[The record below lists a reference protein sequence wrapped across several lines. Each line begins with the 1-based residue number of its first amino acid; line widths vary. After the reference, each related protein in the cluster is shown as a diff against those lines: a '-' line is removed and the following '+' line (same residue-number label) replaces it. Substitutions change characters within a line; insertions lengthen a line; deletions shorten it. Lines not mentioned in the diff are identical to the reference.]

1 MVDPDFEVR
10 LGRWF
15 AETPAFADADVFA
28 QRVEARLDRS
38 WAMRSALI
46 GAAGLGGGVVAAA
59 QMLGTN
65 LFHSIATA
73 SDASMHAMSQGART
87 VGQLRLLT
95 MLPVGGEVIWMGAAL
110 AVLAVVLMATR
121 SLEEF

>member
-15 AETPAFADADVFA
+15 AEAPAFADADVFA
-28 QRVEARLDRS
+28 RRVEARLDRS
-38 WAMRSALI
+38 WSMRNALI
-46 GAAGLGGGVVAAA
+46 GAAGLGGGLVAAG

-65 LFHSIATA
+65 LFHSVAAA
-73 SDASMHAMSQGART
+73 SDASMHAVSLWART
-87 VGQLRLLT
+87 AGQLRVLT
-95 MLPVGGEVIWMGAAL
+95 MLPIGGEVVWMGAAL